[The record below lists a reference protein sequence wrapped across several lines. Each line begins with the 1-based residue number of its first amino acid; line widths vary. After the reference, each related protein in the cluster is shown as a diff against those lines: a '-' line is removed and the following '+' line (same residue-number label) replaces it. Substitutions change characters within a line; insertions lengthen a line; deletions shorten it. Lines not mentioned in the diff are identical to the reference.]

1 MGNGCAG
8 LAAYAYTENIEHG
21 WRVAEALDYGMVGLN
36 ETLISSEV
44 HTLCQ

>member
-1 MGNGCAG
+1 MDSVGGWTG

-21 WRVAEALDYGMVGLN
+21 WRIAEALDYGMVGLN

-44 HTLCQ
+44 CVT